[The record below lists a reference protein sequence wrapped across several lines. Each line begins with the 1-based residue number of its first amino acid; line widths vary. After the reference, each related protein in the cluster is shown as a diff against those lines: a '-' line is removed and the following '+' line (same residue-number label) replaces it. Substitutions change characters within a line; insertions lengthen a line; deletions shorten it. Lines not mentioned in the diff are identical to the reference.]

1 MLAFNEFRD
10 LVENFF
16 KRVDEMRSRSSED
29 NLRTGNMTKEEA
41 YEVIKAARKTVSQ
54 IESRRKELPT
64 YRDDSLSE
72 NTIAGYKV
80 EYARLINGTKSY
92 AELISKAR
100 STTSIRTWH
109 RRRAAII
116 YVLLTLLKKFL
127 FKQDKM
133 QKNLIEESEWLA
145 KVKDIKVTESLLT
158 KVENEPALKKTNR
171 KPAESKKKHLR
182 GLPKD
187 WREQIIRRMP
197 TYQPQI
203 LTLAITGCRPAEIVK
218 GIKWRIDNNKLIAE
232 INGAKVSKHS
242 GQETRILSFKIEGE
256 IAKAL
261 AEIISE
267 NGGSYVVTLVSAV
280 NLTTA
285 IRSAARRAFP
295 KFKKSITAYSFR
307 HQAAADWKAL
317 ANTSTDPEESLI
329 QVSAMLGHA
338 TNLTKGRYGHSS
350 QSRGTLIPE
359 KVVMSRQVKVINK
372 ISYKKSP
379 PNPAVPS

>member
-1 MLAFNEFRD
+1 
-10 LVENFF
+10 
-16 KRVDEMRSRSSED
+16 
-29 NLRTGNMTKEEA
+29 MTKEEA
-41 YEVIKAARKTVSQ
+41 YTIIKIARNTVNQ
-54 IESRRKELPT
+54 IEKRRKSLPT

-80 EYARLINGTKSY
+80 EYARLINGTKSH

-127 FKQDKM
+127 SKQDKM
-133 QKNLIEESEWLA
+133 QKNLIEESEWLD
-145 KVKDIKVTESLLT
+145 KVKYIKATESFLT
-158 KVENEPALKKTNR
+158 KVENEPALDKSIR
-171 KPAESKKKHLR
+171 KPAKSKKKDLR

-187 WREQIIRRMP
+187 WREQIIHRMP

-203 LTLAITGCRPAEIVK
+203 LTLAITGCRPSELVK

-232 INGAKVSKHS
+232 INGAKISKHS

-261 AEIISE
+261 AEIISK
-267 NGGSYVVTLVSAV
+267 NGGSCEVTLVSAV

-285 IRSAARRAFP
+285 IRSAAQRAFP

-317 ANTSTDPEESLI
+317 ANTSSDPDESLI
-329 QVSAMLGHA
+329 LVSGMLGHA

-350 QSRGTLIPE
+350 QSRGSLMPE
-359 KVVMSRQVKVINK
+359 KVDLSRQVKVINK
-372 ISYKKSP
+372 MSFRKLP
-379 PNPAVPS
+379 FNPAGPS